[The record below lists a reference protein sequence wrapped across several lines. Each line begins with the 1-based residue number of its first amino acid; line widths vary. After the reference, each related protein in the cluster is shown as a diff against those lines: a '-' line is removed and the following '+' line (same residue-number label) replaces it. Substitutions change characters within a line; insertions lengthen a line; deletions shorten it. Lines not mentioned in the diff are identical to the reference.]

1 MYRSAARRAFSF
13 DFLIT
18 QGDAVHR
25 PSPMPSADSADVTG
39 LEVAAGYRCTSMMRA
54 NVSATAGQI
63 LRSRRAPYAADS
75 DRLMK
80 NP

>member
-1 MYRSAARRAFSF
+1 
-13 DFLIT
+13 
-18 QGDAVHR
+18 
-25 PSPMPSADSADVTG
+25 MPSADSADVTG